1 MVCAEG
7 GETEPL
13 RGLDA
18 DYDDTWVAT
27 KAIAR
32 AECTA
37 MVKQVNGA
45 AHLLNSLIGH
55 LEKVA

>member
-1 MVCAEG
+1 VRIQIDG
-7 GETEPL
+7 KYYPI
-13 RGLDA
+13 
-18 DYDDTWVAT
+18 WKAT